1 MKKWCF
7 YLVFIIFLVPSV
19 ARAHRLYLTSHDGK
33 LFAHFSDHSPASG
46 AVVTVVNDDG
56 IVIVRDTMDE
66 KGMWVLPE
74 NPEEEPEF
82 VIVEAPGGHLT
93 RLTWQE
99 VVRGT
104 SQGFFDYF
112 SVRIALGIAVLCGGG
127 FILKRL
133 LNRKSPIQNLQ

>member
-1 MKKWCF
+1 MF
-7 YLVFIIFLVPSV
+7 FVFLVPSV
-19 ARAHRLYLTSHDGK
+19 ARAHGLYLTSHDGK

-56 IVIVRDTMDE
+56 IVLVRDAMDE
-66 KGMWVLPE
+66 KGTWALPKDF
-74 NPEEEPEF
+74 EEEPKF

-104 SQGFFDYF
+104 SKGYFDQF
-112 SVRIALGIAVLCGGG
+112 SVRLALGIAILCGGG
-127 FILKRL
+127 FLVKRF
-133 LNRKSPIQNLQ
+133 LNPKSKIGNPA

>member
-1 MKKWCF
+1 MKKWCVF
-7 YLVFIIFLVPSV
+7 LLFIISLVPSV
-19 ARAHRLYLTSHDGK
+19 ARAHGLYLTSQDGK
-33 LFAHFSDHSPASG
+33 LFAHFSDRSPASG

-66 KGMWVLPE
+66 KGTWVLPE
-74 NPEEEPEF
+74 ILEEEPKF

-104 SQGFFDYF
+104 TKGFFDLL
-112 SVRIALGIAVLCGGG
+112 SVRIVLGITVLCGGG
-127 FILKRL
+127 FIFKRL
-133 LNRKSPIQNLQ
+133 LNPKSQIGNPK

>member
-7 YLVFIIFLVPSV
+7 YLLFIISLVPSV
-19 ARAHRLYLTSHDGK
+19 ARAHGLYLTSHDGK

-66 KGMWVLPE
+66 KGMWALPE
-74 NPEEEPEF
+74 NFEEEPKF

-93 RLTWQE
+93 RLAWQE

-104 SQGFFDYF
+104 SKGFFDRF
-112 SVRIALGIAVLCGGG
+112 SVRVTLGIAVLCGGG
-127 FILKRL
+127 FILKRF
-133 LNRKSPIQNLQ
+133 LNPKSQIGNPT